1 MSAGLR
7 RASTALLLLLSPSL
21 GGCSFVFARGP
32 TAYPRADNRSP
43 AADCRSEQ
51 TVPLDAVLSAAS
63 VVRALYV
70 VASGD
75 SIYPN
80 RHDDRIRD
88 LDFAATALLAATFL
102 ASARYGDEL
111 SRQCNDAELRARA
124 VRDREQREP
133 P

>member
-1 MSAGLR
+1 VSRRGQRAWSAF
-7 RASTALLLLLSPSL
+7 LLLFSPSL
-21 GGCSFVFARGP
+21 CGCSFVFARGP
-32 TAYPRADNRSP
+32 SAQAVQSNRSP
-43 AADCRSEQ
+43 AAECRSQQ

-70 VASGD
+70 AGSDD

-80 RHDDRIRD
+80 RHDTRIRN
-88 LDFAATALLAATFL
+88 LDIAATALLAATFL

-111 SRQCNDAELRARA
+111 TSECDQAELRARGA
-124 VRDREQREP
+124 RARKERAP